1 MTETIDSLVEK
12 LKSEGIEQGRQEA
25 GQLLEE
31 ARQQSEKIIAEAESK
46 AADIIAEAN
55 KEAESLVRRGH
66 TELELAAR
74 DATLKLQE
82 ALQRSLMSVIG
93 RAVEEKLDDA
103 EFVKELIHSIVVRY
117 VEADIMDSHLMEID
131 VSPAMRDR
139 LSEWAIN
146 QLRQVTADS
155 SIYVDIKDNLR
166 QAGFEVS
173 FEGATVEI
181 TRESVVETL
190 MQLVGPRLREILR
203 KTDTTRD

>member
-1 MTETIDSLVEK
+1 MAETIEEFVEK
-12 LKSEGIEQGRQEA
+12 LKAEGVEEGRRQAEQVLREA
-25 GQLLEE
+25 
-31 ARQQSEKIIAEAESK
+31 QQQADRIIADAESK
-46 AADIIAEAN
+46 AGDIIAGAN
-55 KEAESLVRRGH
+55 KEAESLVSRGH

-74 DATLKLQE
+74 DATLKLQD

-93 RAVEEKLDDA
+93 RAVEEKLNDA
-103 EFVKELIHSIVVRY
+103 EFLKELIQSIVVRY
-117 VEADIMDSHLMEID
+117 IEADIRGSQSVEID
-131 VSPAMRDR
+131 VSPEMRDR

-203 KTDTTRD
+203 KEDTTQD